1 MVRINY
7 PTHDFRIQE
16 KDGTETIFDEFRKRW
31 VTLTPEEWVRQNT
44 LQYLTQ
50 IKQYPPSLIA
60 IEKEIW
66 LSDIKKRFD
75 ILVYRN
81 SRPWMVIECKEMN
94 VPISEQVL
102 RQALQ
107 YNIALK
113 TQFLV
118 ITNGVNIYVFF
129 LEEGNAEMMDAFPE
143 WEEEK

>member
-7 PTHDFRIQE
+7 PAHDFRIQE
-16 KDGTETIFDEFRKRW
+16 KDGTEIIFDEFRKRW
-31 VTLTPEEWVRQNT
+31 VALTPEEWVRQNT

-50 IKQYPPSLIA
+50 IKQYPASLIA

-81 SRPWMVIECKEMN
+81 SLPWMVIECKEMN

-118 ITNGVNIYVFF
+118 ITNGVDIYVFF
-129 LEEGNAEMMDAFPE
+129 LKEGNAEMMDAFPE
-143 WEEEK
+143 WGEEE

>member
-7 PTHDFRIQE
+7 PAHDFRIQE

-31 VTLTPEEWVRQNT
+31 VALTPEEWVRQNT